1 MPDIK
6 NNLGQ
11 LFMIGFPG
19 KEPSDTFLNF
29 INEEKIGGV
38 ILFKENCSTH
48 QVTQDNIKLIKDA
61 CGDSKVMVAVDQEGG
76 RVSRIIGAPAEI
88 ASAWEYGTKLGL
100 AKFAEDY
107 TRCIV
112 CLESLGIDINLAPVG
127 DIFLKKN
134 NQCLKDRCFGEDYD
148 QVSRFVVKAI
158 EISQKNGIISCVKHF
173 PGLGDSDIDPHE
185 ETAKANYDMVLWE
198 QREKKVFTEAI
209 NAGTDMIMSTHIHL
223 PQLDNIIATGSEKII
238 KRLLRDTLGY
248 DGLIITDD
256 LLMKGASP
264 LGIIGERA
272 VASFKAGHDILLFGQ
287 DFDSAM
293 IAYDYFCD
301 AYSRGEITREQVT
314 LSLNR
319 IAGLKFKLG
328 KSVML

>member
-112 CLESLGIDINLAPVG
+112 
-127 DIFLKKN
+127 
-134 NQCLKDRCFGEDYD
+134 
-148 QVSRFVVKAI
+148 
-158 EISQKNGIISCVKHF
+158 
-173 PGLGDSDIDPHE
+173 
-185 ETAKANYDMVLWE
+185 
-198 QREKKVFTEAI
+198 
-209 NAGTDMIMSTHIHL
+209 
-223 PQLDNIIATGSEKII
+223 
-238 KRLLRDTLGY
+238 
-248 DGLIITDD
+248 
-256 LLMKGASP
+256 
-264 LGIIGERA
+264 
-272 VASFKAGHDILLFGQ
+272 
-287 DFDSAM
+287 
-293 IAYDYFCD
+293 
-301 AYSRGEITREQVT
+301 
-314 LSLNR
+314 
-319 IAGLKFKLG
+319 
-328 KSVML
+328 